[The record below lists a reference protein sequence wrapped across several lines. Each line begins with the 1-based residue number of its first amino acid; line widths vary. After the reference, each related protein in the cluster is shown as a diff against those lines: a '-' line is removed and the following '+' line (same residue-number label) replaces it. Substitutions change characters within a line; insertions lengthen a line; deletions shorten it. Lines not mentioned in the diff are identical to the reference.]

1 MMKYTDE
8 IGSPFSAGS
17 LSAVELHNKRDDDRR
32 DQKLNLMHQKQA
44 RRSMRHSTVT
54 ELLKKKKKKKK
65 KNLKLNETIHR
76 LNLKTSIKNKPTKTN
91 KKVIKKMNVAE
102 KFIET
107 ACDRL

>member
-1 MMKYTDE
+1 MMKFIEE

-54 ELLKKKKKKKK
+54 EYITKQNKK
-65 KNLKLNETIHR
+65 T
-76 LNLKTSIKNKPTKTN
+76 LKT
-91 KKVIKKMNVAE
+91 E
-102 KFIET
+102 
-107 ACDRL
+107 